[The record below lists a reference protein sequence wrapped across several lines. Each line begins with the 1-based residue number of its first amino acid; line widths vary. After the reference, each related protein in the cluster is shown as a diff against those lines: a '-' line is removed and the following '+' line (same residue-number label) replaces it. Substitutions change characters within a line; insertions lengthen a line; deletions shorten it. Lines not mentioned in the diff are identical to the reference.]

1 MSTRRRSVGKRLPLT
16 LAFGVLV
23 AAAMGA
29 ACNGFFVNPTL
40 TSLNISPSAPSV
52 EVGTSITM
60 QAFGVNSDGTG
71 SYLTSGVSWSC
82 VPVSIATCTGSGS
95 AQLSGVSSGT
105 VQITASDQNVTS
117 TASGTVYITISA
129 LYIDPTSTSMNES
142 GSTPFTVY
150 ANQNNVTADDISGS
164 GAVLAVYNNGT
175 TTPATNITCAYV
187 SGASQTC
194 TSAAATSGTYQV
206 VATYP
211 GSNLTATATL
221 IINPT
226 P

>member
-1 MSTRRRSVGKRLPLT
+1 MSTRHRFAGKKLPLT
-16 LAFGVLV
+16 LAFGALV

-40 TSLNISPSAPSV
+40 TSLNISPSPPSG
-52 EVGTSITM
+52 EVNTSITL
-60 QAFGVNSDGTG
+60 QAYGVYSDGTG

-82 VPVSIATCTGSGS
+82 EPGSIATCTGNGS
-95 AQLSGVSSGT
+95 AKLTGVSSGT
-105 VQITASDQNVTS
+105 VTITANDQSVTS

-129 LYIDPTSTSMNES
+129 LYIDPTSTSMAQS
-142 GSTPFTVY
+142 ASTPFTVY
-150 ANQNNVTADDISGS
+150 ANQDKVPADDISGS
-164 GAVLAVYNNGT
+164 GAILRVYNNNT
-175 TTPATNITCAYV
+175 TTVASNISCSYV
-187 SGASQTC
+187 SGTSQTC
-194 TSAAATSGTYQV
+194 TSTTATSGTYQV

-221 IINPT
+221 IITTT